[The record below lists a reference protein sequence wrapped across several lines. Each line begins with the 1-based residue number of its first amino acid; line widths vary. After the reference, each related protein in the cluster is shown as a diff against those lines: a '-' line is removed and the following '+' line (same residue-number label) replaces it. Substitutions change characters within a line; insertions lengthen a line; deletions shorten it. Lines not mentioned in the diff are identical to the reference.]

1 MNNQKLGPCTLE
13 GRFVRLEPLRRNHAD
28 ALVEAAAKLDWAL
41 MLYPLLSREDVEKR
55 IDNGVKAE
63 AEDEEYAFAVVLK
76 KDGQV
81 VGSTSYM
88 MVVSHHKRVEIG
100 STWYLPEMQGTAVNP
115 ECKFLLLKHAFEDWA
130 AVRVQLGT
138 LVKNVHSQRAILKL
152 GATFV
157 GRLRN
162 HGLMPDGKA
171 RDSLLYSIIASE
183 WPDVKSKLLSR
194 IERFAD
200 LNHKKVA
207 QAKS

>member
-28 ALVEAAAKLDWAL
+28 ALVEAGAKLDWAL

-55 IDNGVKAE
+55 IDNGVQAE

-76 KDGQV
+76 RHGQI

-88 MVVSHHKRVEIG
+88 MVVSRHKRVEIG

-115 ECKFLLLKHAFEDWA
+115 ECKFLLLRHAFEDWG

-138 LVKNVHSQRAILKL
+138 HVKNVHSQRAILKL
-152 GATFV
+152 GATFE

-162 HGLMPDGKA
+162 YGIMPDGKA

-194 IERFAD
+194 IEGFFD
-200 LNHKKVA
+200 LNRK
-207 QAKS
+207 

>member
-1 MNNQKLGPCTLE
+1 
-13 GRFVRLEPLRRNHAD
+13 
-28 ALVEAAAKLDWAL
+28 

-63 AEDEEYAFAVVLK
+63 EEDEEYAFAVVLK
-76 KDGQV
+76 RDGQI

-88 MVVSHHKRVEIG
+88 MVVSRHKRVEIG

-115 ECKFLLLKHAFEDWA
+115 ECKFLLLRHAFEDWG

-138 LVKNVHSQRAILKL
+138 HVKNVHSQRAILKL
-152 GATFV
+152 GATFE

-162 HGLMPDGKA
+162 YGIMPDGKA

-194 IERFAD
+194 IEGFFD
-200 LNHKKVA
+200 LNRK
-207 QAKS
+207 

>member
-1 MNNQKLGPCTLE
+1 MRDQKLGPCTLE
-13 GRFVRLEPLRRNHAD
+13 GEFVRLEPLRRNHTE
-28 ALVEAAAKLDWAL
+28 ALAEVAAKLDWAL

-55 IDNGVKAE
+55 IDNGVQAE

-76 KDGQV
+76 RDGQI

-88 MVVSHHKRVEIG
+88 MVVSRHKRVEIG

-115 ECKFLLLKHAFEDWA
+115 ECKFLLLRHAFEDWG

-138 LVKNVHSQRAILKL
+138 HVKNVHSQRAILKL
-152 GATFV
+152 GAIFE

-162 HGLMPDGKA
+162 YGIMPDGKA

-194 IERFAD
+194 IESFSD
-200 LNHKKVA
+200 LNRKQVA
-207 QAKS
+207 HAKS

>member
-1 MNNQKLGPCTLE
+1 MEKRTKMNNQKLGPCTLE

-63 AEDEEYAFAVVLK
+63 EEDEEYAFAVVLK

-115 ECKFLLLKHAFEDWA
+115 ECKFLLLRHAFEDWG

-138 LVKNVHSQRAILKL
+138 HVKNMHSQRAILKL
-152 GATFV
+152 GATFE

-162 HGLMPDGKA
+162 YGIMPDGKT
-171 RDSLLYSIIASE
+171 RDSLLFSIIASE

-194 IERFAD
+194 IESFFD
-200 LNHKKVA
+200 LNRK
-207 QAKS
+207 